1 MLFIHQTYLIM
12 LQQNLKSSA
21 VIKRLLVNHV
31 KPYKS
36 EIFIAIFFMVV
47 VATCSAA
54 VVWLTKPAIDKIL
67 VARNMRMLVI
77 IPLLMLGVYVI
88 KGIAEYYQGY
98 LIKYVGQK
106 ILTDMQI
113 QMYEHLLYADLA
125 YVQSQ
130 SSGRLISRFTN
141 DIILM
146 RGAVSNMLIGCAK
159 YFLSVMFLIIIM
171 FNLEPFL
178 SMFVFLAF
186 PIAIYPVQKLGRKM
200 RRVTGDAQEELS
212 NYTARLDET
221 FQSIKIIKSFCA
233 EKIESVIAKEIT
245 TKILSFYKKSAM
257 LDSLTSPV
265 MEFLCGL
272 AIAFVL
278 WYGGFQVIS
287 GDMTI
292 GELFTFIAAFVSA
305 YRPFK
310 SLVSLNVNLQE
321 GLAAAN
327 RIFNILDTKPLIQ
340 DNANALKPDFGCPE
354 IFFEKITLN
363 FEEKEAIKLVNLK
376 IEKAKTYAIVGKSGS
391 GKTSLANLLVRFYDP
406 TEGRVLINSSDIK
419 DISVT
424 HLRNQIAMVSQD
436 TILVDASIAENIA
449 YGNLAATRQEIIDA
463 AKHADADEFISK
475 LVDGYDTVIG
485 IGGCTL
491 SGGQKQRLA
500 IARAFLKNSPIML
513 FDEATSALD
522 PESEQ
527 SIVHSFTNLRK
538 GKTTL
543 IITHRLASIRDVD
556 KIIVM
561 KNGEIEEQ
569 GTHEELINLKSEYY
583 KLHNKQL
590 KEKAKTV

>member
-1 MLFIHQTYLIM
+1 M

-36 EIFIAIFFMVV
+36 EILIAIFFMVV

-159 YFLSVMFLIIIM
+159 YFLSVVFLIIIM
-171 FNLEPFL
+171 FSLEPFL

-200 RRVTGDAQEELS
+200 RRITGDAQEELS

-233 EKIESVIAKEIT
+233 EKIESVRAKEIT
-245 TKILSFYKKSAM
+245 TKILTFYKKSAM

-272 AIAFVL
+272 AIACVL

-406 TEGRVLINSSDIK
+406 TEGRVLINSNDIK

-449 YGNLAATRQEIIDA
+449 YGNLAATRRDIIDA

>member
-1 MLFIHQTYLIM
+1 M

-146 RGAVSNMLIGCAK
+146 RGAVSNMLVGCAK
-159 YFLSVMFLIIIM
+159 YFLSVVFLIIIM
-171 FNLEPFL
+171 FSLEPFL

-200 RRVTGDAQEELS
+200 RRITGDAQEELS

-233 EKIESVIAKEIT
+233 EKIESVRAKEIT
-245 TKILSFYKKSAM
+245 TKILTFYKKSAM

-272 AIAFVL
+272 AIACVL

-406 TEGRVLINSSDIK
+406 TEGRVLINSNDIK

-500 IARAFLKNSPIML
+500 IARAFLKNLPIML

>member
-1 MLFIHQTYLIM
+1 M

-146 RGAVSNMLIGCAK
+146 RGAVSNMLVGCAK
-159 YFLSVMFLIIIM
+159 YFLSVVFLIIIM

-200 RRVTGDAQEELS
+200 RRITGDAQEELS

-233 EKIESVIAKEIT
+233 EKIESVRAKEIT
-245 TKILSFYKKSAM
+245 TKILTFYKKSAM

-272 AIAFVL
+272 AIACVL

-406 TEGRVLINSSDIK
+406 TEGRVLINSNDIK

-449 YGNLAATRQEIIDA
+449 YGNLAATRQEIIYA

>member
-1 MLFIHQTYLIM
+1 M

-36 EIFIAIFFMVV
+36 EILSAIFFMIV

-67 VARNMRMLVI
+67 VARDTHMLVI

-146 RGAVSNMLIGCAK
+146 RGAVSNMLVGCAK
-159 YFLSVMFLIIIM
+159 YFLSVVFLIIIM
-171 FNLEPFL
+171 FSLEPFL

-186 PIAIYPVQKLGRKM
+186 PIAIYPVQKLGRRM
-200 RRVTGDAQEELS
+200 RRITGDAQEELS

-233 EKIESVIAKEIT
+233 EKIESVRAKEIT
-245 TKILSFYKKSAM
+245 TKILTFYKKSAM

-272 AIAFVL
+272 AIACVL

-354 IFFEKITLN
+354 IFFEQITLN
-363 FEEKEAIKLVNLK
+363 FGEKEAIKLVNLK

-406 TEGRVLINSSDIK
+406 TEGRVLINSTNIK

-424 HLRNQIAMVSQD
+424 HLRKQIAMVSQD

>member
-1 MLFIHQTYLIM
+1 M

-47 VATCSAA
+47 VAMCSAA

-146 RGAVSNMLIGCAK
+146 RGAVSNMLVGCAK
-159 YFLSVMFLIIIM
+159 YFLSVVFLIIIM
-171 FNLEPFL
+171 FSLEPFL

-200 RRVTGDAQEELS
+200 RRITGDAQEELS

-233 EKIESVIAKEIT
+233 EKIESVRAKEIT
-245 TKILSFYKKSAM
+245 TKILTFYKKSAM

-272 AIAFVL
+272 AIACVL

-406 TEGRVLINSSDIK
+406 TEGRVLINSNDIK

>member
-1 MLFIHQTYLIM
+1 MS
-12 LQQNLKSSA
+12 QQNLKSSE

-36 EIFIAIFFMVV
+36 ELLIAIFFMIV
-47 VATCSAA
+47 VAACAAA

-67 VARNMRMLVI
+67 VARNTHMLVI
-77 IPLLMLGVYVI
+77 IPLLMLGVYII

-146 RGAVSNMLIGCAK
+146 RGAVSNMLVGCAK
-159 YFLSVMFLIIIM
+159 YLLSVVFLIIIM
-171 FNLEPFL
+171 FSLEPFL

-186 PIAIYPVQKLGRKM
+186 PVAIYPVQKLGRRM

-233 EKIESVIAKEIT
+233 EKIESARAKEIT
-245 TKILSFYKKSAM
+245 AKILAFYKKSAM
-257 LDSLTSPV
+257 FDSLTSPV

-272 AIAFVL
+272 AIACVL

-287 GDMTI
+287 GKMTI

-327 RIFNILDTKPLIQ
+327 RVFNILDTKPLIQ
-340 DNANALKPDFGCPE
+340 DNANALKPDFGYPE
-354 IFFEKITLN
+354 ILFEKVALK
-363 FEEKEAIKLVNLK
+363 FGEKEAIKFVDLK

-406 TEGRVLINSSDIK
+406 TEGRVLINSHDIR
-419 DISVT
+419 DISLT
-424 HLRNQIAMVSQD
+424 HLRHQIAMVSQD

-449 YGNLAATRQEIIDA
+449 YGNLTATRYDIINV

-527 SIVHSFTNLRK
+527 SIVHSFTKLRK

-569 GTHEELINLKSEYY
+569 GTHEELISLKGEYY
-583 KLHNKQL
+583 KLYNKQL

>member
-1 MLFIHQTYLIM
+1 M

-88 KGIAEYYQGY
+88 KGMAEYYQGY
-98 LIKYVGQK
+98 LIKHVGQK

-113 QMYEHLLYADLA
+113 QMYEHLLYAD
-125 YVQSQ
+125 VQSQ

-146 RGAVSNMLIGCAK
+146 RGAVSNMLVGCAK
-159 YFLSVMFLIIIM
+159 YFLSVVFLIIIM
-171 FNLEPFL
+171 FSLEPFL

-200 RRVTGDAQEELS
+200 RRITGDAQEELS

-233 EKIESVIAKEIT
+233 EKIESVRAKEIT
-245 TKILSFYKKSAM
+245 TKILTFYKKSAM

-272 AIAFVL
+272 AIACVL

-327 RIFNILDTKPLIQ
+327 RIFGILDTKPLIQ

-406 TEGRVLINSSDIK
+406 TEGRVLINSNDIK

>member
-1 MLFIHQTYLIM
+1 M

-159 YFLSVMFLIIIM
+159 YFLSVVFLIIIM

-233 EKIESVIAKEIT
+233 EKIESVRAKEIT

-406 TEGRVLINSSDIK
+406 TEGRVLINSNDIK

-449 YGNLAATRQEIIDA
+449 YGNLVATRQEIIDA

>member
-1 MLFIHQTYLIM
+1 M

-47 VATCSAA
+47 VAMCSAA

-159 YFLSVMFLIIIM
+159 YFLSVVFLIIIM
-171 FNLEPFL
+171 FSLEPFL

-233 EKIESVIAKEIT
+233 EKIESVRAKEIT

-406 TEGRVLINSSDIK
+406 TEGRVLINSNDIK

>member
-1 MLFIHQTYLIM
+1 M

-159 YFLSVMFLIIIM
+159 YFLSVVFLIIIM

-233 EKIESVIAKEIT
+233 EKIESVRAKEIT
-245 TKILSFYKKSAM
+245 TKILTFYKKSAM

-272 AIAFVL
+272 AIACVL

-406 TEGRVLINSSDIK
+406 TEGRVLINSNDIK

>member
-1 MLFIHQTYLIM
+1 
-12 LQQNLKSSA
+12 
-21 VIKRLLVNHV
+21 
-31 KPYKS
+31 
-36 EIFIAIFFMVV
+36 
-47 VATCSAA
+47 
-54 VVWLTKPAIDKIL
+54 
-67 VARNMRMLVI
+67 
-77 IPLLMLGVYVI
+77 MLGVYVI

-146 RGAVSNMLIGCAK
+146 RGAVSNMLVGCAK
-159 YFLSVMFLIIIM
+159 YFLSVVFLIIIM
-171 FNLEPFL
+171 FSLEPFL

-200 RRVTGDAQEELS
+200 RRITGDAQEELS

-233 EKIESVIAKEIT
+233 EKIESVRAKEIT
-245 TKILSFYKKSAM
+245 TKILTFYKKSAM

-272 AIAFVL
+272 AIACVL

-292 GELFTFIAAFVSA
+292 GVLFTFIAAFVSA

-406 TEGRVLINSSDIK
+406 TEGRVLINSNDIK

>member
-1 MLFIHQTYLIM
+1 M

-159 YFLSVMFLIIIM
+159 YFLSVVFLIIIM

-233 EKIESVIAKEIT
+233 EKIESVRAKEIT

-363 FEEKEAIKLVNLK
+363 FEKKEAIKLVNLK

-406 TEGRVLINSSDIK
+406 TEGRVLINSNDIK

>member
-1 MLFIHQTYLIM
+1 MS
-12 LQQNLKSSA
+12 QQNLKSSE

-36 EIFIAIFFMVV
+36 ELLIAIFFMIV
-47 VATCSAA
+47 VAACAAA

-67 VARNMRMLVI
+67 VARNTHMLVI

-146 RGAVSNMLIGCAK
+146 RGAVSNMLVGCAK
-159 YFLSVMFLIIIM
+159 YLLSVVFLIIIM
-171 FNLEPFL
+171 FSLEPFL

-186 PIAIYPVQKLGRKM
+186 PVAIYPVQKLGRRM

-221 FQSIKIIKSFCA
+221 FQSIKITKSFCA
-233 EKIESVIAKEIT
+233 EKIESVRAKEIT
-245 TKILSFYKKSAM
+245 AKILAFYKKSAM

-272 AIAFVL
+272 AIACVL

-287 GDMTI
+287 GKMTI

-340 DNANALKPDFGCPE
+340 DNANALKPDFGYPE
-354 IFFEKITLN
+354 ILFEKVALK
-363 FEEKEAIKLVNLK
+363 FGEKEAIKFVDLK

-406 TEGRVLINSSDIK
+406 TEGRVLINSQDIR
-419 DISVT
+419 DISLT

-449 YGNLAATRQEIIDA
+449 YGNLTATRYDIINV

-527 SIVHSFTNLRK
+527 SIVHSFTKLRK

-569 GTHEELINLKSEYY
+569 GTHEELISLKGEYY
-583 KLHNKQL
+583 KLYNKQL

>member
-1 MLFIHQTYLIM
+1 M

-77 IPLLMLGVYVI
+77 IPLLMLGIYVI

-146 RGAVSNMLIGCAK
+146 RGAVSNMLVGCAK
-159 YFLSVMFLIIIM
+159 YFLSVVFLIIIM
-171 FNLEPFL
+171 FSLEPFL

-200 RRVTGDAQEELS
+200 RRITGDAQEELS

-233 EKIESVIAKEIT
+233 EKIESVRAKEIT
-245 TKILSFYKKSAM
+245 TKILTFYKKSAM

-272 AIAFVL
+272 AIACVL

-406 TEGRVLINSSDIK
+406 TEGRVLINSNDIK

>member
-1 MLFIHQTYLIM
+1 M

-67 VARNMRMLVI
+67 VARNMHMLVI

-159 YFLSVMFLIIIM
+159 YFLSVVFLIIIM

-233 EKIESVIAKEIT
+233 EKIESVRAKEIT

-406 TEGRVLINSSDIK
+406 TEGRVLINSNDIK

>member
-1 MLFIHQTYLIM
+1 M

-67 VARNMRMLVI
+67 VARNMCMLVI

-146 RGAVSNMLIGCAK
+146 RGAVSNMLVSCAK
-159 YFLSVMFLIIIM
+159 YFLSVVFLIIIM
-171 FNLEPFL
+171 FSLEPFL

-200 RRVTGDAQEELS
+200 RRITGDAQEELS

-233 EKIESVIAKEIT
+233 EKIESVRAKEIT
-245 TKILSFYKKSAM
+245 TKILTFYKKSAM

-272 AIAFVL
+272 AIACVL

-406 TEGRVLINSSDIK
+406 TEGRVLINSNDIK

>member
-1 MLFIHQTYLIM
+1 
-12 LQQNLKSSA
+12 
-21 VIKRLLVNHV
+21 
-31 KPYKS
+31 
-36 EIFIAIFFMVV
+36 
-47 VATCSAA
+47 
-54 VVWLTKPAIDKIL
+54 
-67 VARNMRMLVI
+67 
-77 IPLLMLGVYVI
+77 
-88 KGIAEYYQGY
+88 
-98 LIKYVGQK
+98 
-106 ILTDMQI
+106 
-113 QMYEHLLYADLA
+113 
-125 YVQSQ
+125 
-130 SSGRLISRFTN
+130 
-141 DIILM
+141 
-146 RGAVSNMLIGCAK
+146 
-159 YFLSVMFLIIIM
+159 
-171 FNLEPFL
+171 
-178 SMFVFLAF
+178 
-186 PIAIYPVQKLGRKM
+186 
-200 RRVTGDAQEELS
+200 
-212 NYTARLDET
+212 
-221 FQSIKIIKSFCA
+221 
-233 EKIESVIAKEIT
+233 
-245 TKILSFYKKSAM
+245 
-257 LDSLTSPV
+257 
-265 MEFLCGL
+265 
-272 AIAFVL
+272 
-278 WYGGFQVIS
+278 
-287 GDMTI
+287 
-292 GELFTFIAAFVSA
+292 
-305 YRPFK
+305 
-310 SLVSLNVNLQE
+310 
-321 GLAAAN
+321 
-327 RIFNILDTKPLIQ
+327 
-340 DNANALKPDFGCPE
+340 
-354 IFFEKITLN
+354 
-363 FEEKEAIKLVNLK
+363 
-376 IEKAKTYAIVGKSGS
+376 
-391 GKTSLANLLVRFYDP
+391 LVRFYDP
-406 TEGRVLINSSDIK
+406 TEGRVLINSNDIK

>member
-1 MLFIHQTYLIM
+1 MSH
-12 LQQNLKSSA
+12 QNLKSSE

-36 EIFIAIFFMVV
+36 EILIAIFFMVV
-47 VATCSAA
+47 VAACSAA

-67 VARNMRMLVI
+67 VARNMQMLVI

-125 YVQSQ
+125 YIQSQ

-146 RGAVSNMLIGCAK
+146 RGAVSNMLVGCAK
-159 YFLSVMFLIIIM
+159 YFLSVVFLIIIM
-171 FNLEPFL
+171 FSLEPFL

-186 PIAIYPVQKLGRKM
+186 PIAIYPVQKLGRRM
-200 RRVTGDAQEELS
+200 RKVTGDAQEELS

-221 FQSIKIIKSFCA
+221 FHSIKIIKSFCA
-233 EKIESVIAKEIT
+233 EKLESIRAKEIT
-245 TKILSFYKKSAM
+245 AKILSFYKKSAM

-272 AIAFVL
+272 AIACVL

-321 GLAAAN
+321 GLVAAN

-340 DNANALKPDFGCPE
+340 DNKTALKPDFGCPE
-354 IFFEKITLN
+354 IFFENIALKFGT
-363 FEEKEAIKLVNLK
+363 KDAIKFVDLK

-406 TEGRVLINSSDIK
+406 TEGRVVINSNDIR
-419 DISVT
+419 DISLT

-449 YGNLAATRQEIIDA
+449 YGNLTATRYDIINA
-463 AKHADADEFISK
+463 AKHADADEFINN
-475 LVDGYDTVIG
+475 LVDGYDTLIG

-527 SIVHSFTNLRK
+527 AIVHSFTKLRK

-569 GTHEELINLKSEYY
+569 GTHEELIKLKGEYH
-583 KLHNKQL
+583 KLYNKQL
-590 KEKAKTV
+590 KEKTKTV

>member
-1 MLFIHQTYLIM
+1 M

-159 YFLSVMFLIIIM
+159 YFLSVVFLIIIM
-171 FNLEPFL
+171 FSLEPFL

-233 EKIESVIAKEIT
+233 EKIESVRAKEIT

-272 AIAFVL
+272 AIACVL

-406 TEGRVLINSSDIK
+406 TEGRVLINSNDIK

>member
-1 MLFIHQTYLIM
+1 M

-146 RGAVSNMLIGCAK
+146 RGAVSNMLVGCAK
-159 YFLSVMFLIIIM
+159 YFLSVVFLIIIM
-171 FNLEPFL
+171 FSLEPFL

-200 RRVTGDAQEELS
+200 RRITGDAQEELS

-233 EKIESVIAKEIT
+233 EKIESVRAKEIT

-272 AIAFVL
+272 AIACVL

-406 TEGRVLINSSDIK
+406 TEGRVLINSNDIK

>member
-1 MLFIHQTYLIM
+1 MS
-12 LQQNLKSSA
+12 QQNLKSSE

-36 EIFIAIFFMVV
+36 ELLIAIFFMIV
-47 VATCSAA
+47 VAACAAA

-67 VARNMRMLVI
+67 VARNTHMLVI
-77 IPLLMLGVYVI
+77 IPLLMLGVYII

-146 RGAVSNMLIGCAK
+146 RGAVSNMLVGCAK
-159 YFLSVMFLIIIM
+159 YLLSVVFLIIIM
-171 FNLEPFL
+171 FSLEPFL

-186 PIAIYPVQKLGRKM
+186 PVAIYPVQKLGRRM

-233 EKIESVIAKEIT
+233 EKIESVRAKEIT
-245 TKILSFYKKSAM
+245 AKILAFYKKSAM

-272 AIAFVL
+272 AIACVL

-287 GDMTI
+287 GKMTI

-340 DNANALKPDFGCPE
+340 DNANALKPDFGYPE
-354 IFFEKITLN
+354 ILFEKVALK
-363 FEEKEAIKLVNLK
+363 FGEKEAIKFVDLK
-376 IEKAKTYAIVGKSGS
+376 IEQAKTYAIVGKSGS

-406 TEGRVLINSSDIK
+406 TEGRVLINSHDIR
-419 DISVT
+419 DISLT

-449 YGNLAATRQEIIDA
+449 YGNLTATRYDIINV

-527 SIVHSFTNLRK
+527 SIVHSFTKLRK

-569 GTHEELINLKSEYY
+569 GTHEELISLKGEYY
-583 KLHNKQL
+583 KLYNKQL

>member
-1 MLFIHQTYLIM
+1 MS
-12 LQQNLKSSA
+12 QQNLKSSE

-36 EIFIAIFFMVV
+36 ELLIAIFFMIV
-47 VATCSAA
+47 VAACAAA

-67 VARNMRMLVI
+67 VARNTHMLVI

-146 RGAVSNMLIGCAK
+146 RGAVSNMLVGCAK
-159 YFLSVMFLIIIM
+159 YLLSVVFLIIIM
-171 FNLEPFL
+171 FSLEPFL

-186 PIAIYPVQKLGRKM
+186 PVAIYPVQKLGRRM

-233 EKIESVIAKEIT
+233 EKIESVRAKEIT
-245 TKILSFYKKSAM
+245 AKILAFYKKSAM

-272 AIAFVL
+272 AIACVL

-287 GDMTI
+287 GKMTI

-327 RIFNILDTKPLIQ
+327 RVFNILDTKPLIQ
-340 DNANALKPDFGCPE
+340 DNANALKPDFGYPE
-354 IFFEKITLN
+354 ILFEKVALK
-363 FEEKEAIKLVNLK
+363 FGEKEAIKFVDLK

-406 TEGRVLINSSDIK
+406 TEGRVLINSHDIR
-419 DISVT
+419 DISLT
-424 HLRNQIAMVSQD
+424 HLRHQIAMVSQD

-449 YGNLAATRQEIIDA
+449 YGNLTATRYDIINV

-527 SIVHSFTNLRK
+527 SIVHSFTKLRK

-569 GTHEELINLKSEYY
+569 GTHQELISLKGEYY
-583 KLHNKQL
+583 KLYNKQL

>member
-1 MLFIHQTYLIM
+1 M

-159 YFLSVMFLIIIM
+159 YFLSVVFLIIIM
-171 FNLEPFL
+171 FSLEPFL

-200 RRVTGDAQEELS
+200 RRITGDAQEELS

-233 EKIESVIAKEIT
+233 EKIESVRAKEIT

-406 TEGRVLINSSDIK
+406 TEGRVLINSNDIK

>member
-1 MLFIHQTYLIM
+1 M

-88 KGIAEYYQGY
+88 KGMAEYYQGY
-98 LIKYVGQK
+98 LIKHVGQK

-146 RGAVSNMLIGCAK
+146 RGAVSNMLVGCAK
-159 YFLSVMFLIIIM
+159 YFLSVVFLIIIM
-171 FNLEPFL
+171 FSLEPFL

-200 RRVTGDAQEELS
+200 RRITGDAQEELS

-233 EKIESVIAKEIT
+233 EKIESVRAKEIT
-245 TKILSFYKKSAM
+245 TKILTFYKKSAM

-272 AIAFVL
+272 AIACVL

-327 RIFNILDTKPLIQ
+327 RIFGILDTKPLIQ

-406 TEGRVLINSSDIK
+406 TEGRVLINSNDIK

>member
-1 MLFIHQTYLIM
+1 MS
-12 LQQNLKSSA
+12 QQNLKSSE

-36 EIFIAIFFMVV
+36 ELLIAIFFMIV
-47 VATCSAA
+47 VAACAAA
-54 VVWLTKPAIDKIL
+54 VVWLTKPTIDKIL
-67 VARNMRMLVI
+67 VARNTHMLVI

-98 LIKYVGQK
+98 LIKYAGQK

-146 RGAVSNMLIGCAK
+146 RGAVSNMLVGCAK
-159 YFLSVMFLIIIM
+159 YLLSVVFLIIIM
-171 FNLEPFL
+171 FSLEPFL

-186 PIAIYPVQKLGRKM
+186 PVAIYPVQKLGRRM

-233 EKIESVIAKEIT
+233 EKIESVRAKEIT
-245 TKILSFYKKSAM
+245 AKILAFYKKSAM

-272 AIAFVL
+272 AIACVL

-287 GDMTI
+287 GKMTI

-340 DNANALKPDFGCPE
+340 DNANALKPDFGYPE
-354 IFFEKITLN
+354 ILFEKVALK
-363 FEEKEAIKLVNLK
+363 FGEKEAIKFVDLK

-391 GKTSLANLLVRFYDP
+391 GKTSLANLLVRFYEP
-406 TEGRVLINSSDIK
+406 TEGRVLINSQDIR
-419 DISVT
+419 DISLT

-449 YGNLAATRQEIIDA
+449 YGNLTATRYDIINV

-527 SIVHSFTNLRK
+527 SIVHSFTKLRK

-569 GTHEELINLKSEYY
+569 GTHEELISLKGEYY
-583 KLHNKQL
+583 KLYNKQL

>member
-1 MLFIHQTYLIM
+1 MS
-12 LQQNLKSSA
+12 QQNLKSSE

-36 EIFIAIFFMVV
+36 ELLIAIFFMIV
-47 VATCSAA
+47 VAACAAA

-67 VARNMRMLVI
+67 VARNTHMLVI

-146 RGAVSNMLIGCAK
+146 RGAVSNMLVGCAK
-159 YFLSVMFLIIIM
+159 YLLSVVFLIIIM
-171 FNLEPFL
+171 FSLEPFL

-186 PIAIYPVQKLGRKM
+186 PVAIYPVQKLGRRM

-233 EKIESVIAKEIT
+233 EKIESLRAKEIT
-245 TKILSFYKKSAM
+245 AKILAFYKKSAM

-272 AIAFVL
+272 AIACVL

-287 GDMTI
+287 GKMTI

-340 DNANALKPDFGCPE
+340 DNANALKPDFGYPE
-354 IFFEKITLN
+354 ILFEKVALK
-363 FEEKEAIKLVNLK
+363 FGEKEAINFVDLK

-406 TEGRVLINSSDIK
+406 TEGRVLINSHDIR
-419 DISVT
+419 DISLT

-449 YGNLAATRQEIIDA
+449 YGNLTATRYDIINV

-527 SIVHSFTNLRK
+527 SIVHSFTKLRK

-583 KLHNKQL
+583 KLYNKQL

>member
-1 MLFIHQTYLIM
+1 M

-36 EIFIAIFFMVV
+36 EIFIVIFFMVV

-67 VARNMRMLVI
+67 VARNMHMLVI

-159 YFLSVMFLIIIM
+159 YFLSVVFLIIIM
-171 FNLEPFL
+171 FSLEPFL

-200 RRVTGDAQEELS
+200 RRITGDAQEELS

-233 EKIESVIAKEIT
+233 EKIESVRAKEIT
-245 TKILSFYKKSAM
+245 TKILTFYKKSAM

-272 AIAFVL
+272 AIACVL

-406 TEGRVLINSSDIK
+406 TEGRVLINSNDIK

>member
-1 MLFIHQTYLIM
+1 M

-146 RGAVSNMLIGCAK
+146 RGAVSNMLVGCAK
-159 YFLSVMFLIIIM
+159 YFLSVVFLIIIM

-200 RRVTGDAQEELS
+200 RRITGDAQEELS

-233 EKIESVIAKEIT
+233 EKIESVRAKEIT
-245 TKILSFYKKSAM
+245 TKILTFYKKSAM
-257 LDSLTSPV
+257 LNSLTSPV

-272 AIAFVL
+272 AIACVL

-406 TEGRVLINSSDIK
+406 TEGRVLINSNDIK

>member
-1 MLFIHQTYLIM
+1 M

-146 RGAVSNMLIGCAK
+146 RGAVSNMLVGCAK
-159 YFLSVMFLIIIM
+159 YFLSVVFLIIIM
-171 FNLEPFL
+171 FSLEPFL

-233 EKIESVIAKEIT
+233 EKIESVRAKEIT

-272 AIAFVL
+272 AIACVL

-406 TEGRVLINSSDIK
+406 TEGRVLINSNDIK

>member
-1 MLFIHQTYLIM
+1 MS
-12 LQQNLKSSA
+12 QQNLKSSE

-36 EIFIAIFFMVV
+36 ELLIAIFFMIV
-47 VATCSAA
+47 VAACAAA

-67 VARNMRMLVI
+67 VARNTHMLVI

-98 LIKYVGQK
+98 LIKYAGQK

-146 RGAVSNMLIGCAK
+146 RGAVSNMLVGCAK
-159 YFLSVMFLIIIM
+159 YLLSVVFLIIIM
-171 FNLEPFL
+171 FSLEPFL

-186 PIAIYPVQKLGRKM
+186 PVAIYPVQKLSRRM

-233 EKIESVIAKEIT
+233 EKIESARAKEIT
-245 TKILSFYKKSAM
+245 AKILAFYKKSAM
-257 LDSLTSPV
+257 FDSLTSPV

-272 AIAFVL
+272 AIACVL

-287 GDMTI
+287 GKMTI

-340 DNANALKPDFGCPE
+340 DNANALKPDFGYPE
-354 IFFEKITLN
+354 ILFEKVALK
-363 FEEKEAIKLVNLK
+363 FGEKEAIKFVDLK

-406 TEGRVLINSSDIK
+406 TEGRVLINSHDIR
-419 DISVT
+419 DISLT

-449 YGNLAATRQEIIDA
+449 YGNLTATRYDIINV

-527 SIVHSFTNLRK
+527 SIVHSFTKLRK

-569 GTHEELINLKSEYY
+569 GTHEELISLKGEYY
-583 KLHNKQL
+583 KLYNKQL

>member
-1 MLFIHQTYLIM
+1 M

-36 EIFIAIFFMVV
+36 EILSAIFFMIV

-67 VARNMRMLVI
+67 VARDTHMLVI

-146 RGAVSNMLIGCAK
+146 RGAVSNMLVGCAK
-159 YFLSVMFLIIIM
+159 YFLSVVFLIIIM
-171 FNLEPFL
+171 FSLEPFL

-186 PIAIYPVQKLGRKM
+186 PIAIYPVQKLGRRM
-200 RRVTGDAQEELS
+200 RRITGDAQEELS

-233 EKIESVIAKEIT
+233 EKIESVRAKEIT
-245 TKILSFYKKSAM
+245 TKILTFYKKSAM

-272 AIAFVL
+272 AIACVL

-354 IFFEKITLN
+354 IFFEQITLN
-363 FEEKEAIKLVNLK
+363 FGEKEAIKLVNLK

-406 TEGRVLINSSDIK
+406 TEGRVLINSNDIK

-424 HLRNQIAMVSQD
+424 HLRKQIAMVSQD

-449 YGNLAATRQEIIDA
+449 YGNLAATRQDIINA

>member
-1 MLFIHQTYLIM
+1 M
-12 LQQNLKSSA
+12 LQQNLKSSV

-47 VATCSAA
+47 VATCSAV

-67 VARNMRMLVI
+67 VARNMHMLVI

-146 RGAVSNMLIGCAK
+146 RGAVSNMLVGCAK
-159 YFLSVMFLIIIM
+159 YFLSVVFLIIIM
-171 FNLEPFL
+171 FSLEPFL

-200 RRVTGDAQEELS
+200 RRITGDAQEELS

-233 EKIESVIAKEIT
+233 EKIESVRAKEIT
-245 TKILSFYKKSAM
+245 TKILTFYKKSAM

-272 AIAFVL
+272 AIACVL

-354 IFFEKITLN
+354 IFFEQITLN
-363 FEEKEAIKLVNLK
+363 FGEKEAIKLVNLK

-406 TEGRVLINSSDIK
+406 TEGRVLINSNDIK

-424 HLRNQIAMVSQD
+424 HLRKQIAMVSQD

>member
-1 MLFIHQTYLIM
+1 M

-159 YFLSVMFLIIIM
+159 YFLSDVFLIIIM

-233 EKIESVIAKEIT
+233 EKIESVRAKEIT

-363 FEEKEAIKLVNLK
+363 FEEKEAIKLINLK

-406 TEGRVLINSSDIK
+406 TEGRVLINSNDIK